1 MHIDRIHDLDKKK
14 FENDVMHKLQ
24 NIVQNLE
31 PPKPETSKTALQTVN
46 FEDAIKEL
54 LQLNQKIDK

>member
-31 PPKPETSKTALQTVN
+31 PPKPEIPKTVLQTVN

>member
-24 NIVQNLE
+24 NIVHNLE
-31 PPKPETSKTALQTVN
+31 PPKPEIPKTALQTVN